1 MTDDELTELFTHV
14 ADPAW
19 LLARGVF
26 ATEGR
31 HVTRRLLTSQRFTV
45 IALLLTPTAEVA
57 LAPELNAL
65 PPEQR
70 PTLVVKSQAEL
81 DALTK
86 FRLHQGCVAFAERRP
101 LPAWE
106 PSHTDS
112 GVSVLLERV
121 RDPDNVGS
129 IIRSAS
135 AMGVRAI
142 LMGPECADPFYRK
155 AIRTSMGAVLTATV
169 VAATPWPDVLAQLKA
184 SGHTL
189 VATTPDPQAPDI
201 EDVAL
206 GLRTAD
212 RGLRTVARPL
222 VLLVGSEGDG
232 LTSEAREAADVE
244 ARIPMTTEVDSLN
257 VGVATAIAVYALSRR
272 KTS

>member
-1 MTDDELTELFTHV
+1 MTDDELTEIFTHV

-31 HVTRRLLTSQRFTV
+31 HVTRRLLTSQRFVV
-45 IALLLTPTAEVA
+45 IALLLTPTAETA
-57 LAPELNAL
+57 LAPELAAL
-65 PPEQR
+65 PLNRR
-70 PTLVVKSQAEL
+70 PTLIVKSQAEL

-101 LPAWE
+101 LPAWQ
-106 PSHTDS
+106 PSHTDT

-169 VAATPWPDVLAQLKA
+169 VAATAWPDVLAQLKA

-189 VATTPDPQAPDI
+189 VATTPDPAAPDI
-201 EDVAL
+201 EDL
-206 GLRTAD
+206 GLRPA
-212 RGLRTVARPL
+212 GKPI

-232 LTSEAREAADVE
+232 LTPEARVAADVE
-244 ARIPMTTEVDSLN
+244 ARIPMSTEVDSLN

>member
-1 MTDDELTELFTHV
+1 MTDDELTEIFTHV

-19 LLARGVF
+19 LLAHGVF
-26 ATEGR
+26 AAEGR
-31 HVTRRLLTSQRFTV
+31 HVTRRLLTSRRFIV
-45 IALLLTPTAEVA
+45 IALLLTPTAEAA

-70 PTLVVKSQAEL
+70 PTLVVKSQADL

-101 LPAWE
+101 LPVWE

-129 IIRSAS
+129 IIRSAA

-155 AIRTSMGAVLTATV
+155 AIRTSMGAVLTTTV
-169 VAATPWPDVLAQLKA
+169 VAATPWPAVLAQLKA
-184 SGHTL
+184 SGHIL
-189 VATTPDPQAPDI
+189 VATTPDPAAPDI
-201 EDVAL
+201 EDC
-206 GLRTAD
+206 GPRTAD
-212 RGLRTVARPL
+212 GGPI
-222 VLLVGSEGDG
+222 VLLVGSEGEG
-232 LTSEAREAADVE
+232 LTPEAREAADVE
-244 ARIPMTTEVDSLN
+244 ARIPMSTEVDSLN
-257 VGVATAIAVYALSRR
+257 VGVATAVAVYALSRR

>member
-1 MTDDELTELFTHV
+1 MTDDELTEIFIHV

-26 ATEGR
+26 ASEGR

-45 IALLLTPTAEVA
+45 IALLLTPTAEAA
-57 LAPELNAL
+57 LAPELAAL
-65 PPEQR
+65 PPERR
-70 PTLVVKSQAEL
+70 PTLIVKSQAEL

-101 LPAWE
+101 LPAWQS
-106 PSHTDS
+106 SHTDS

-169 VAATPWPDVLAQLKA
+169 VAATPWPEVLAQLKA

-189 VATTPDPQAPDI
+189 VATTPDPAAPDI
-201 EDVAL
+201 EDL
-206 GLRTAD
+206 GPRTAD
-212 RGLRTVARPL
+212 GGPL

-232 LTSEAREAADVE
+232 LTPEARAAADVE